1 MSMNLYVYVGPYAK
15 LTIPEGASRS
25 QIIDAVDESI
35 LADALG
41 ENGVDCDFVALIPND
56 INREV
61 VGRRVEFFK
70 YEMPP
75 ETDIGSASNMS
86 METSKFAEYALS
98 ETMRIQDMIPGVQ
111 VSYRWG
117 VLCGWF

>member
-15 LTIPEGASRS
+15 LTIPEGVTRS

-35 LADALG
+35 LTDALG
-41 ENGVDCDFVALIPND
+41 ENGVKCDFVALIPND
-56 INREV
+56 SNREV
-61 VGRRVEFFK
+61 LSRRTEFFK

-75 ETDIGSASNMS
+75 ETYVGAVAST
-86 METSKFAEYALS
+86 ETSKFADYAMC

-111 VSYRWG
+111 VYFIWG